1 MKEKTVKELELEFK
15 QLKEISRRVEAS
27 IARSKTRSFAETE
40 MLRELLPC
48 IKMQID
54 YNLRR
59 TEEMRLQSSIKVSE
73 KAERTI
79 SRLLQKISAGIDSEN
94 RSGFSLIHAWTDS
107 LRRNRE
113 SRHNEQQAILNSIC
127 NSASTYREILENLSL
142 QNNRA
147 LTQYL
152 PILPLPIP
160 PATDESRSKKEHK
173 GRPPSRWTKAL
184 DDCIELQGGD
194 VGYKTAAEWI
204 GFRHPSA
211 TKQFFAKLDIEPTAG
226 DKTALLNLLK
236 SDKAAR
242 DLFHKQ
248 LNAAKQ
254 RFSRNRKQN

>member
-1 MKEKTVKELELEFK
+1 
-15 QLKEISRRVEAS
+15 
-27 IARSKTRSFAETE
+27 

-127 NSASTYREILENLSL
+127 NSASTYREILENLNL
-142 QNNRA
+142 QNNHA

-152 PILPLPIP
+152 PIPPLSIP
-160 PATDESRSKKEHK
+160 PATGESSSKKEHK

-184 DDCIELQGGD
+184 DACIEFHGRD
-194 VGYKTAAEWI
+194 VGYKIAAEWI
-204 GFRHPSA
+204 GFRHPPA
-211 TKQFFAKLDIEPTAG
+211 TREFFAKFNIKPTAG
-226 DKTALLNLLK
+226 DKTALLNLLI
-236 SDKAAR
+236 SDKAALA
-242 DLFHKQ
+242 LFHKQ
-248 LNAAKQ
+248 LNAAKH
-254 RFSRNRKQN
+254 RFIRNRNQN